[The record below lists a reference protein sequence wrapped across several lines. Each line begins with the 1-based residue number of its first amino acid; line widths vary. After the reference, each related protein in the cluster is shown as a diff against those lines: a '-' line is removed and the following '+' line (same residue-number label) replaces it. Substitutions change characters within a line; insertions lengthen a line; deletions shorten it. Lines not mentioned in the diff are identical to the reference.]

1 LFQGFDIK
9 ELIMRKVLFLLAAS
23 AAIASPALAG
33 EARLEARGGVYWEPG
48 NTQAT
53 AGAAAGYDADLGTG
67 AFLGGEVS
75 ADKVLESNRRVMLG
89 ITGRAGLKPTPDSK
103 LFAAG
108 GYTTKSCAL
117 CEDAIHAGG
126 GYEQKLGSKLY
137 GKVEYRHFFTNNSA
151 PDGNTVMAGLGLK
164 F

>member
-1 LFQGFDIK
+1 
-9 ELIMRKVLFLLAAS
+9 MRNLLLSLAAS
-23 AAIASPALAG
+23 MAIAAPALAG

-75 ADKVLESNRRVMLG
+75 ADKVLEANRRTAFGV
-89 ITGRAGLKPTPDSK
+89 TGRLGLKPSADSK

-108 GYTTKSCAL
+108 GYTTKNCAL

-126 GYEQKLGSKLY
+126 GYEQGFGSRLY
-137 GKVEYRHFFTNNSA
+137 GKVEYRRYFTKNNA
-151 PDGNTVMAGLGLK
+151 PDGNAVMAGLGLK

>member
-1 LFQGFDIK
+1 
-9 ELIMRKVLFLLAAS
+9 MRTVLLSLAAS
-23 AAIASPALAG
+23 VLAASPALAG

-48 NTQAT
+48 NTEAT

-67 AFLGGEVS
+67 AFLGGELS
-75 ADKVLESNRRVMLG
+75 ADKVLEANRRVAFG
-89 ITGRAGLKPTPDSK
+89 FTGRAGLKPSEGSK

-108 GYTTKSCAL
+108 GYTTKNCAL
-117 CEDAIHAGG
+117 CEDAVHAGG
-126 GYEQKLGSKLY
+126 GYEQRLGSKLY
-137 GKVEYRHFFTNNSA
+137 GKVEYRHFFTNNNA